1 MTTSLWHEPIDT
13 LERTVATAAA
23 GDEFHFD
30 DGYASHREAAEIL
43 SNRGR
48 HGTFFLVTRWIG
60 HPGFLSWRD
69 VQDLVGLGHE
79 LGNHTASHVWLG
91 KIPPVARRLEIR
103 EAQETLEAM
112 AGVTPTSFAY
122 PYGLIDAGAAAAVA
136 EFGFELARGIT
147 EVIARR

>member
-1 MTTSLWHEPIDT
+1 MTTYLWHEPIED
-13 LERTVATAAA
+13 LDRILATA
-23 GDEFHFD
+23 GDRDEFHFD
-30 DGYASHREAAEIL
+30 DGYASHRDAGHALAAA
-43 SNRGR
+43 GR
-48 HGTFFLVTRWIG
+48 RGTFFLVTRWIG
-60 HPGFLSWRD
+60 HEGFLSWRD
-69 VQDLVGLGHE
+69 VQELVGLGHE

-91 KIPPVARRLEIR
+91 KVPPVARRLEIR

-122 PYGLIDAGAAAAVA
+122 PYGLIDAGAAAAVG